1 MLSRI
6 GSSTLPAGLRP
17 GGAPDVSRF
26 RLRPGDLAVLVSDG
40 VTDGSEDDWVRAR
53 IRAFAG
59 DSPKELAG
67 ALLTHE
73 QSASDDRTAIV
84 LLIGGKAQV

>member
-1 MLSRI
+1 MAVRSSEAFCSWVSSAPASSFGLS
-6 GSSTLPAGLRP
+6 PAN
-17 GGAPDVSRF
+17 
-26 RLRPGDLAVLVSDG
+26 
-40 VTDGSEDDWVRAR
+40 AR

-73 QSASDDRTAIV
+73 QNASDDRTAIV

>member
-1 MLSRI
+1 M
-6 GSSTLPAGLRP
+6 
-17 GGAPDVSRF
+17 
-26 RLRPGDLAVLVSDG
+26 
-40 VTDGSEDDWVRAR
+40 RAR

-73 QSASDDRTAIV
+73 QNASDDRTAIV